1 MSDGPYKSLNMT
13 PAWKKFAEWAHKP
26 AFEPDQVAT
35 QVVPALEET
44 CRDER
49 CGEVIRRL
57 LNILGDGR
65 QTSMFEDKR
74 APALE
79 TARRELSAGSPM
91 RRLIVDH
98 VIRSVAMG
106 KTGNEA
112 VCEGVE
118 NALRDRAARGLRQVE
133 DHYLRKKSPES
144 MVMRVR
150 NRMEDALSR
159 APITGLARRLAGIDP
174 SDAPSQHIKEQ
185 GLDHGVRLR

>member
-26 AFEPDQVAT
+26 AFEPEQVAT
-35 QVVPALEET
+35 LVVPALEET
-44 CRDER
+44 WRDEG
-49 CGEVIRRL
+49 CDEVVRRL
-57 LNILGDGR
+57 RDILGDGR
-65 QTSMFEDKR
+65 QTSMFDDQR

-79 TARRELSAGSPM
+79 AARRELSAGFPM

-98 VIRSVAMG
+98 VIQSVTMG
-106 KTGNEA
+106 KVGDGA

-118 NALRDRAARGLRQVE
+118 NALRDRAARGPRQVE

-144 MVMRVR
+144 TATRVR

-159 APITGLARRLAGIDP
+159 APMAGLARRLSGIDP
-174 SDAPSQHIKEQ
+174 SAAPSQPVKEQ
-185 GLDHGVRLR
+185 GLDQGVRLR